1 MRGNAVAYVA
11 LFLALSGT
19 AVAAKPL
26 ITGADNSV
34 TGADVHESS
43 LGKVGDA
50 DTLDGQSAAAFQ
62 TSLAGQTCPAGEFV
76 RGFDEAG
83 QLVCAAPPTSGGGD
97 PEPTDADAD
106 GLTTTQ
112 GDCDDSNPQVYPG
125 APEIPDNAV
134 DDDCDG
140 AIDEA

>member
-1 MRGNAVAYVA
+1 MQ
-11 LFLALSGT
+11 
-19 AVAAKPL
+19 
-26 ITGADNSV
+26 
-34 TGADVHESS
+34 ESS

-62 TSLAGQTCPAGEFV
+62 TSLAGQTCPTGEFV

-83 QLVCAAPPTSGGGD
+83 QFVCAVPPTSGGGD

-106 GLTTTQ
+106 GFPTTQ
-112 GDCDDSNPQVYPG
+112 GDCDDSNPAINPAVD
-125 APEIPDNAV
+125 EIPGNDV
-134 DDDCDG
+134 DENCDG